1 MATAQ
6 DIVTRAFRRLQ
17 AIDLNEQ
24 PSAAEMTNGLAA
36 LSEMV
41 NAWAADGIPT
51 ETQALTG
58 TLVDDSPNITDLDT
72 TVNLAPGHNISGTGV
87 PSGARIKSILS
98 ATSVAMTVDATAS
111 GSAVALTFALMPIDD
126 RHQKAVVALLAVYMA
141 GDSGYPDAPP
151 RVVRD
156 AEDGWNAILA
166 HYIQTPTATYD
177 AALVQTSSE
186 TVLSLFGD

>member
-41 NAWAADGIPT
+41 NGWAADGIPT
-51 ETQALTG
+51 TTQTLTG
-58 TLVDDSPNITDLDT
+58 TTTDDSDIVTNLDT
-72 TVNLAPGHNISGTGV
+72 TKNLARGFNISGTGIA
-87 PSGARIKSILS
+87 SGARIEEIPSLTSIR
-98 ATSVAMTVDATAS
+98 MTEDATAS
-111 GSAVALTFALMPIDD
+111 GSVSLTFSITPIDD
-126 RHQKAVVALLAVYMA
+126 RHQRAVVAMLAVYMA

-156 AEDGWNAILA
+156 AEDGWSAILA
-166 HYIQTPTATYD
+166 HYLQTPQTVYD
-177 AALVQTSSE
+177 AALAAPAGESID
-186 TVLSLFGD
+186 SLFQE

>member
-6 DIVTRAFRRLQ
+6 EIVTRAFRRLQ

-24 PSAAEMTNGLAA
+24 PSAPEMTNGLAA

-51 ETQALTG
+51 ETQSLTG
-58 TLVDDSPNITDLDT
+58 TVTEDSPNITDLDT
-72 TVNLAPGHNISGTGV
+72 TVNLAPGHNISGTGI

-98 ATSVAMTVDATAS
+98 ATSVEMTVDATAS

-151 RVVRD
+151 RVVED
-156 AEDGWNAILA
+156 ARDGWNAILA
-166 HYIQTPTATYD
+166 HYIPTPSATYD
-177 AALVQTSSE
+177 AALVQRSTE